1 MILFVFLLVLFL
13 GSYFNILLLY
23 LDCGKKKKEEKKM
36 NEE

>member
-13 GSYFNILLLY
+13 GSCFNILLY